1 MGDEE
6 SIPITYET
14 LFEFLRI
21 EKSRE
26 ELQKLDDGFYNHVI
40 QYLKQKQDMLD
51 KKRHESD
58 LFAAEEI
65 ADCGLPGLIRETIPF
80 LLTSLI
86 VLILVTYIPAIS
98 LWLPHQFGF

>member
-1 MGDEE
+1 MILNLNLGLLTPPLG
-6 SIPITYET
+6 IC
-14 LFEFLRI
+14 
-21 EKSRE
+21 
-26 ELQKLDDGFYNHVI
+26 
-40 QYLKQKQDMLD
+40 
-51 KKRHESD
+51 